1 MKPFLRYPQRSIAL
15 LLLWAVLGCGSK
27 PAQTRQPAPSSQ
39 DDAAQAAQPQPAP
52 DPFAGVH
59 AYLASLVEE
68 RKIAGA
74 VALVLE
80 DGEVVYSDALG
91 MRDVE
96 AEQPMTEDSIFR
108 ICSMSKPITSV
119 GVLMLVDEGR
129 ISLDDPVSKYIPAFG
144 KVQVAVRGANG
155 KVRRVKADRPI
166 TIRDLLT
173 HTSGLDYS
181 LMGDEY
187 LAPLYAK
194 AGVSDGLVETPGT
207 MADNVAKLAKLP
219 LANQPGKAWTYG
231 LSVDVLGHIIEK
243 VSGQTLADYLEE
255 RIFAPL
261 GMNDTGFRVAP
272 EDEARLTAVYRPAGD
287 EQTIERLPEGPVKNG
302 YGTYSASY
310 PLDRESRFYSGGAGL
325 VSTAPDYAR
334 FAQMLLAGGS
344 LDGVQIL
351 KPETVAEMT
360 RSQIGDL
367 PLEIP
372 TNGDGFGL
380 GVAVVSEAVAS
391 TVGSALGSAGSF
403 SWGGFYNTLFWVDP
417 QEKLVAVVL
426 TQIYPWDHLEMW
438 PSFRSRVYEAL
449 SE

>member
-1 MKPFLRYPQRSIAL
+1 MKSILRFPQRSIAL

-27 PAQTRQPAPSSQ
+27 PAQTRPPAPSQ
-39 DDAAQAAQPQPAP
+39 DDTAQAAQPQPAP

-59 AYLASLVEE
+59 AYLESLVEE

-74 VALVLE
+74 VALVLK
-80 DGEVVYSDALG
+80 DGEVVYSDELG

-96 AEQPMTEDSIFR
+96 AEQPMTEDTIFR
-108 ICSMSKPITSV
+108 IASMSKPITSV
-119 GVLMLVDEGR
+119 GVLMLVEEGR

-155 KVRRVKADRPI
+155 KVRRVRAERPI

-173 HTSGLDYS
+173 HTSGLSYG
-181 LMGDEY
+181 LIGDEY

-207 MADNVAKLAKLP
+207 MADNVARLAKLP
-219 LANQPGKAWTYG
+219 LANQPGKAWHYG
-231 LSVDVLGHIIEK
+231 LSVDVLGAIIEK
-243 VSGQTLADYLEE
+243 VSGQTLAEYLEE

-272 EDEARLTAVYRPAGD
+272 EDEARLAAVYRPAGD
-287 EQTIERLPEGPVKNG
+287 DQTIERLPEGPNKTG
-302 YGTYSASY
+302 HAIYSASY

-325 VSTAPDYAR
+325 VSTARDYAR
-334 FAQMLLAGGS
+334 FAQMLLEGGS

-360 RSQIGDL
+360 RSQTGDL
-367 PLEIP
+367 PLQLGP
-372 TNGDGFGL
+372 AGDGFGL
-380 GVAVVSEAVAS
+380 GVAVVSEAAAS
-391 TVGSALGSAGSF
+391 TVGSAPGSAGSF
-403 SWGGFYNTLFWVDP
+403 SWAGFYNTLFWVDP

-426 TQIYPWDHLEMW
+426 TQISPSDHIDMGTG
-438 PSFRSRVYEAL
+438 FRSRVYEAL

>member
-1 MKPFLRYPQRSIAL
+1 MKPILRFPQRSIAL
-15 LLLWAVLGCGSK
+15 LLLWAVLGCGSR
-27 PAQTRQPAPSSQ
+27 PAQTQQPAPRPQ
-39 DDAAQAAQPQPAP
+39 DDTAQAAQPQPAP

-59 AYLASLVEE
+59 AYLESLVGE

-96 AEQPMTEDSIFR
+96 AERPMTEDTIFR

-119 GVLMLVDEGR
+119 GALMLVEEGR
-129 ISLDDPVSKYIPAFG
+129 IALDDPVSKYIPAFA

-155 KVRRVKADRPI
+155 KVRRVKAERPI

-173 HTSGLDYS
+173 HTSGLSYG
-181 LMGDEY
+181 LIGDEY
-187 LAPLYAK
+187 LAPLYAQ

-207 MADNVAKLAKLP
+207 MADNVARLAKLP
-219 LANQPGKAWTYG
+219 LANQPGQAWHYG
-231 LSVDVLGHIIEK
+231 LSTDVLGHVIEK

-261 GMNDTGFRVAP
+261 GMKDTGFRVAP
-272 EDEARLTAVYRPAGD
+272 EDEERLAAAYQPAGD
-287 EQTIERLPEGPVKNG
+287 DQTVERLPEGPNKRG
-302 YGTYSASY
+302 HATYSASY

-325 VSTAPDYAR
+325 VSTARDYAR

-360 RSQIGDL
+360 RSQTGDL
-367 PLEIP
+367 PLQLGGA
-372 TNGDGFGL
+372 GDGFGL
-380 GVAVVSEAVAS
+380 GVAVVSEAAAS
-391 TVGSALGSAGSF
+391 TTGSAPGSAGSF
-403 SWGGFYNTLFWVDP
+403 SWAGFYNTLFWVDP
-417 QEKLVAVVL
+417 QKKLVAVVL
-426 TQIYPWDHLEMW
+426 TQIHPFGHLEMT
-438 PSFRSRVYEAL
+438 PGFRSRVYEAL